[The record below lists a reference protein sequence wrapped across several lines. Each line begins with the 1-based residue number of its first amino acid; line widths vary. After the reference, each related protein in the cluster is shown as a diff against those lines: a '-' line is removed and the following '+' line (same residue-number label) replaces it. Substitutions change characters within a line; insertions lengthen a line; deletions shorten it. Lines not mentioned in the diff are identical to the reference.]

1 MAYEEYI
8 FIPNSQHYT
17 PSKAFQSA
25 CSFIALAAE
34 SRYPNEVAV
43 LEGNE
48 AAAAADLAKALGAM
62 NVPSFPAVGK

>member
-1 MAYEEYI
+1 M
-8 FIPNSQHYT
+8 FVPNSQYDT

-34 SRYPNEVAV
+34 SGYPIEVAV

-48 AAAAADLAKALGAM
+48 AAAAADLAKALGAV
-62 NVPSFPAVGK
+62 NVHTFPAAGE